1 MTPPR
6 FHVDS
11 SGRWSGGGQAFLENA
26 QAAAARHP
34 VLTMEQTPTSI
45 PLVPRNVPTA
55 ASRRHRPYVLA
66 PQNAWP
72 WTPVA
77 LGLHEIARVWTLRV
91 ASEQFLRR
99 AAAVLRISEAIP
111 SRRPHER
118 ASPVLHNVLDP
129 HFEEALAASSRI
141 PSPWPGAV
149 VSIGSAYAFRNVPT
163 LVRAYTHYRE
173 AGGRA
178 PLVVA
183 GPKGSQAAAR
193 AAARAADGVEGVTLV
208 WDAVPRPVV
217 LAAFREAAAV
227 VLPSRVEA
235 SSFTTIEALAMTP
248 RVALGD
254 IVGNHGIL
262 TRYAPTDGCQP
273 MFFDPTDPVAM
284 SVAISIAECGGRGTA
299 WHSGLR
305 DQSVRDEARRAWG
318 DELAG
323 WLHSVDLGDG
333 KVIGTA

>member
-11 SGRWSGGGQAFLENA
+11 SGRWSGGGLAFLENA

-34 VLTMEQTPTSI
+34 VLTMQQTPTST
-45 PLVPRNVPTA
+45 PLIPRNVPTP
-55 ASRRHRPYVLA
+55 ASRRLRPYVLA

-77 LGLHEIARVWTLRV
+77 LGLNEIARVWTLRA

-111 SRRPHER
+111 SRRPHQR
-118 ASPVLHNVLDP
+118 SSPVLHNVLDP
-129 HFEEALAASSRI
+129 HFEEALTASSRLD
-141 PSPWPGAV
+141 SPWPGAV
-149 VSIGSAYAFRNVPT
+149 VSIGSAYSFRNVPT

-183 GPKGSQAAAR
+183 GPKGSAAAAR
-193 AAARAADGVEGVTLV
+193 AAARVAEGVEGVTLV
-208 WDAVPRPVV
+208 WDAVPRPTV

-235 SSFTTIEALAMTP
+235 SSFTTLEALTMTP

-262 TRYAPTDGCQP
+262 TRYAPTDGCQSV
-273 MFFDPTDPVAM
+273 FVDPNDPVAM
-284 SVAISIAECGGRGTA
+284 SVAIRTAESGGGGGA
-299 WHSGLR
+299 WHAELQE
-305 DQSVRDEARRAWG
+305 QSVRAEARRAWG
-318 DELAG
+318 DELAE
-323 WLHSVDLGDG
+323 WLESLDLDNRTTNG
-333 KVIGTA
+333 AS